1 MWQYLAEQ
9 VGVELEYTYLTP
21 DQYAAGL
28 ASGNL
33 PDIVTAQRKRFSSFS
48 TKGGC
53 PATGQPPQSVDKAHG
68 MHRRAVPGAF
78 RPGLL

>member
-9 VGVELEYTYLTP
+9 VGVELEYTSLTP

-33 PDIVTAQRKRFSSFS
+33 PDIVTAQRKRFILF
-48 TKGGC
+48 
-53 PATGQPPQSVDKAHG
+53 PD
-68 MHRRAVPGAF
+68 
-78 RPGLL
+78 